1 MSPQPGVLVTGGAG
15 YIGSHMCKALA
26 AQGIVPVTLDNLSTG
41 HRDAVIWGPLVVGD
55 LRDRAELAAV
65 LLTHRIGTV
74 LHFAASAYVGQSV
87 ADPGAY
93 YDNNVGGMIALL
105 GAVRDA
111 GVARLI
117 LSSSCA
123 TYGAPPVLPVD
134 ETAPQ
139 HPVNPYGHSKL
150 MCEQMLRDHA
160 AAYGQRHA
168 ILRYFN
174 VAGADPA
181 GALRERHDPET
192 HLVPLAILA
201 AAGRGPALRLFG
213 TDYHTPDGTCVRDY
227 IHVCD
232 VVQAHLLALRHL
244 EAGGADLSLN
254 LGSGQGLSVLQVVAA
269 VEAATGRRVPLAAA
283 ARRAGDPPVLVANP
297 ARARA
302 ALGFRTERSDIATI
316 VRDALPGF
324 CAEMVA

>member
-1 MSPQPGVLVTGGAG
+1 MTQRPGVLVTGGAG

-26 AQGIVPVTLDNLSTG
+26 ANGIVPVTLDNLRTG

-55 LRDRAELAAV
+55 LRDRAALAEV
-65 LLTHRIGTV
+65 LRTHRIGTV

-105 GAVRDA
+105 GAVRDT
-111 GVARLI
+111 GVERLI

-123 TYGAPPVLPVD
+123 TYGVPLTLPVS
-134 ETAPQ
+134 ETAAQ

-160 AAYGQRHA
+160 AAYGLRYA
-168 ILRYFN
+168 VLRYFN
-174 VAGADPA
+174 VAGADPG

-201 AAGRGPALRLFG
+201 AMGGPALRVFG
-213 TDYHTPDGTCVRDY
+213 TDYDTPDGTCVRDY

-232 VVQAHLLALRHL
+232 VARAHLLALRHL
-244 EAGGADLSLN
+244 EAGSGDLSLN
-254 LGSGQGLSVLQVVAA
+254 LGSGQGQSVLQIVAA
-269 VEAATGRRVPLAAA
+269 VEAATGRRVPFVAE
-283 ARRAGDPPVLVANP
+283 ARRPGDPPVLVADP
-297 ARARA
+297 AQA
-302 ALGFRTERSDIATI
+302 AAVLGFRTERSDIATI

-324 CAEMVA
+324 CAGLVA